1 MENIINTLKL
11 NWAGKLICFT
21 DKGPLTLQTTKDGD
35 TAYHLDAVRLGE
47 DKQKELKALLG

>member
-35 TAYHLDAVRLGE
+35 TAYYLDAVRLDE
-47 DKQKELKALLG
+47 DKQKELTALLG